1 MTYTRTG
8 IDIEKELSCQ
18 YIVRKRN
25 GILTDITNKH
35 SFNNFIIFDFQITDN
50 GSIRNFYKL
59 RFSPN
64 ELL

>member
-35 SFNNFIIFDFQITDN
+35 SFNDLIIIDFQISN
-50 GSIRNFYKL
+50 NNPY
-59 RFSPN
+59 
-64 ELL
+64 

>member
-35 SFNNFIIFDFQITDN
+35 SFDDLIIVDFQISDN
-50 GSIRNFYKL
+50 RHSIA
-59 RFSPN
+59 
-64 ELL
+64 LLL